1 MNRFSNSPRV
11 NLSQLFW
18 LRCLAIVGQL
28 LTIAVAQHVL
38 GVHLPVAAML
48 IVIALEALFNAAT
61 FWRANEARTES
72 DRELFGQLFVDLGTL
87 SALLFLSGGTTNPF
101 VSLYL
106 PGLAIAAAV
115 LPWRLALIL
124 AAFALCC
131 YGLLAFVSVPLNV
144 DEPANLFDYYRTGA
158 WVNFVVSVGLIAWFV
173 ARMSRALRARD
184 GALANAQ
191 QQLLRDERVV
201 ALGAQAATVA
211 HEMGTPLSTI
221 AMLAE
226 ELRLAADTDTDLDA
240 YRTDLRMLEQQ
251 VALCRSALAR
261 LQSRAS
267 ASDRQDLGRWLGGF
281 AEQWRLRHPHV
292 RFELRVAPA
301 LEAMQIDDAVAVG
314 QTLTI
319 LLDNAARA
327 SREHVT
333 LTVDVVEGS
342 LLLAV
347 EDRGPGIAPPLRAQ
361 LGKAPVVSEQGGHGV
376 GLYLAFVTAA
386 RLGGRVELNDAAPG
400 GTRATL
406 TLPIAQRG
414 DRAAR
419 SAVRDGGYDG
429 GLNGPVSSIK

>member
-28 LTIAVAQHVL
+28 LTIVVVQNLL

-48 IVIALEALFNAAT
+48 FVIALEALFNAAT

-87 SALLFLSGGTTNPF
+87 SALLFLSGGTSNPF

-115 LPWRLALIL
+115 LPWTLALTL
-124 AAFALCC
+124 AAFAVAC
-131 YGLLAFVSVPLNV
+131 YGLLAFFSIPLNI
-144 DEPANLFDYYRTGA
+144 DEPANLFDYFRTGA

-184 GALANAQ
+184 GALASAQ

-221 AMLAE
+221 SMLAE
-226 ELRLAADTDTDLDA
+226 ELRLAADSDHGLEA
-240 YRTDLRMLEQQ
+240 YRADLQTLEQQ

-261 LQSRAS
+261 LQSRATEP
-267 ASDRQDLGRWLGGF
+267 DRQDLGRWLAGF
-281 AEQWRLRHPHV
+281 AGQWRLRHPHV
-292 RFELRVAPA
+292 RFELRVAPT
-301 LEAMQIDDAVAVG
+301 LESMRLDDAVAIG

-333 LTVDVVEGS
+333 LTADVIDGA
-342 LLLAV
+342 LILAV
-347 EDRGPGIAPPLRAQ
+347 EDRGPGIAPALRAQ
-361 LGKAPVVSEQGGHGV
+361 LGKAPVVSDQGGHGV
-376 GLYLAFVTAA
+376 GLYLAFVTAS
-386 RLGGRVELNDAAPG
+386 RLGGSIDLSDAAPG

-406 TLPIAQRG
+406 TLPTRVPGAGTGAGTDYRAQDTLSG
-414 DRAAR
+414 TT
-419 SAVRDGGYDG
+419 
-429 GLNGPVSSIK
+429 

>member
-28 LTIAVAQHVL
+28 LTIAVVQNLL
-38 GVHLPVAAML
+38 GVHLPIAAML
-48 IVIALEALFNAAT
+48 FVIALEALFNAAT
-61 FWRANEARTES
+61 FWRASEARTES

-87 SALLFLSGGTTNPF
+87 SALLFLSGGTSNPF
-101 VSLYL
+101 VSLFL

-115 LPWRLALIL
+115 LPWTLALIL

-131 YGLLAFVSVPLNV
+131 YGLLAFVSIPLNI

-173 ARMSRALRARD
+173 ARMSRTLRSRD
-184 GALANAQ
+184 AALASAQ

-221 AMLAE
+221 SMLAE
-226 ELRLAADTDTDLDA
+226 ELRLAADSDADLGA
-240 YRTDLRMLEQQ
+240 YRADLQTLEQQ
-251 VALCRSALAR
+251 IALCRTALTR
-261 LQSRAS
+261 LRSRAS
-267 ASDRQDLGRWLGGF
+267 VSATASQRQDLGQWLASF
-281 AEQWRLRHPHV
+281 AAQWRLRHLHV
-292 RFELRVAPA
+292 RFEMRVAP
-301 LEAMQIDDAVAVG
+301 EFESVPIDDPVAVG

-327 SREHVT
+327 SRDHVT
-333 LTVDVVEGS
+333 LTVDAVDGS

-361 LGKAPVVSEQGGHGV
+361 LGKTPVTSEQGGHGV

-386 RLGGRVELNDAAPG
+386 RLGGHIELTDAAPS

-406 TLPIAQRG
+406 TLPFA
-414 DRAAR
+414 
-419 SAVRDGGYDG
+419 
-429 GLNGPVSSIK
+429 L

>member
-28 LTIAVAQHVL
+28 LTIVVVQTLL

-87 SALLFLSGGTTNPF
+87 SALLFLSGGTANPF

-115 LPWRLALIL
+115 LPWTRALIL
-124 AAFALCC
+124 AGFALCC
-131 YGLLAFVSVPLNV
+131 YSLLAFESIPLNV

-158 WVNFVVSVGLIAWFV
+158 WVNFVVCVGLIAWFV
-173 ARMSRALRARD
+173 ARMSGALRARD
-184 GALANAQ
+184 RALARAQ

-226 ELRLAADTDTDLDA
+226 ELRLSASADGALRAYQADLQ
-240 YRTDLRMLEQQ
+240 TLEQQ
-251 VALCRSALAR
+251 VAICRLTLAR
-261 LQSRAS
+261 LQSRAGEP
-267 ASDRQDLGRWLGGF
+267 DRQDAGRWLHGF
-281 AEQWRLRHPHV
+281 SEQWRLRHPHV
-292 RFELRVAPA
+292 HFELHIPPELASVP
-301 LEAMQIDDAVAVG
+301 LDDAVAVG

-319 LLDNAARA
+319 LLDNAARV
-327 SREHVT
+327 SRDHVW
-333 LTVDVVEGS
+333 LTVDIVAQT
-342 LLLAV
+342 LALTV
-347 EDRGPGIAPPLRAQ
+347 EDRGPGIAPGLRAL
-361 LGKAPVVSEQGGHGV
+361 LGKTPVRSEQGGQGV

-386 RLGGRVELNDAAPG
+386 RLGGRIELADAVPN

-406 TLPIAQRG
+406 MLPANAAAG
-414 DRAAR
+414 ARAA
-419 SAVRDGGYDG
+419 
-429 GLNGPVSSIK
+429 IH

>member
-28 LTIAVAQHVL
+28 LTIAVVQNLL
-38 GVHLPVAAML
+38 GVHLPIAAML
-48 IVIALEALFNAAT
+48 FVIALEALFNAAT
-61 FWRANEARTES
+61 FWRASEARTES

-87 SALLFLSGGTTNPF
+87 SALLFLSGGTSNPF
-101 VSLYL
+101 VSLFL

-115 LPWRLALIL
+115 LPWTLALIL

-131 YGLLAFVSVPLNV
+131 YGLLAFVSIPLNI

-173 ARMSRALRARD
+173 ARMSRTLRSRD
-184 GALANAQ
+184 AALASAQ

-221 AMLAE
+221 SMLAE
-226 ELRLAADTDTDLDA
+226 ELRLAADSDADLGA
-240 YRTDLRMLEQQ
+240 YRADLQTLEQQ
-251 VALCRSALAR
+251 IALCRTALAR
-261 LQSRAS
+261 LRSRAS
-267 ASDRQDLGRWLGGF
+267 VSATASQRQDLGQWLASF
-281 AEQWRLRHPHV
+281 AAQWRLRHLHV
-292 RFELRVAPA
+292 RFEMRVAP
-301 LEAMQIDDAVAVG
+301 EFESVPIDDPVAVG

-327 SREHVT
+327 SRDHVT
-333 LTVDVVEGS
+333 LTVDAVDGS

-361 LGKAPVVSEQGGHGV
+361 LGKTPVTSEQGGHGV

-386 RLGGRVELNDAAPG
+386 RLGGHIELTDAAPS

-406 TLPIAQRG
+406 TLPFA
-414 DRAAR
+414 
-419 SAVRDGGYDG
+419 
-429 GLNGPVSSIK
+429 L